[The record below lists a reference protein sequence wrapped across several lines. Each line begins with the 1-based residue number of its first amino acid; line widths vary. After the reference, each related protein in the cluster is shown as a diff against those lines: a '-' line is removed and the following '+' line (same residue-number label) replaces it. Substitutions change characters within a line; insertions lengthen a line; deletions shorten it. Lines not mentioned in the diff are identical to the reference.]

1 MKSAPVHP
9 MRCGVSRRDFLRA
22 AGVTIAV
29 PLLESSAGAR
39 TAAAS
44 PKRLVAVCTGLGMH
58 PQTFFP
64 HDFGRECT
72 LSPVLAPLA
81 GLRGDFTVISHMD
94 HPGIYTKHGST
105 KSILSGV
112 DPDHAV
118 SGQNVSVDQVA
129 ARHVGYQTRFPSV
142 HISLGGA
149 EGPSWSPSG
158 IKIREETDPLELFEK
173 LFLDGSAAEKRAVKA
188 RLAREQSVLDL
199 VREQA
204 KRLERNI
211 DPADRRTL
219 DEYLTAVRE
228 AEERIQ
234 GMKHWVDA
242 AKPRVEF
249 DEDAHVHG
257 GYDYA
262 TLSPLM
268 FDLLFLAIQT
278 DTSRVFT
285 AGFATH
291 NRVIELDGVS
301 AGYHTLSHHGQLPDR
316 LRQLQIIET
325 FYIAQLAR
333 FVDKLK
339 ATRTERGTLL
349 SDTMVF
355 FGSGLSDAATHS
367 NRNLP
372 LILAGGG
379 FKHGGH
385 VDAMQQNG
393 TQTPLNNLFTTV
405 LQNFGV
411 EIDRFNNATG
421 SFTAFQPEAS

>member
-1 MKSAPVHP
+1 MKSTFAHP
-9 MRCGVSRRDFLRA
+9 FTAHVLRRNFLRA
-22 AGVTIAV
+22 TGVSIAL
-29 PLLESSAGAR
+29 PFFESKSGAK
-39 TAAAS
+39 APAAS
-44 PKRLVAVCTGLGMH
+44 PKRMVAVCTGLGMH
-58 PQTFFP
+58 PQSFFP
-64 HDFGRECT
+64 KDFGRRCT
-72 LSPVLAPLA
+72 LSPVLQPLEK
-81 GLRGDFTVISHMD
+81 LRDDFTVFSHMD

-105 KSILSGV
+105 RSILSGV
-112 DPDHAV
+112 DPDHAE
-118 SGQNVSVDQVA
+118 SGQNVSIDQVA
-129 ARHVGYQTRFPSV
+129 ASHVGYQTRFPSV

-149 EGPSWSPSG
+149 EGPSWTRSG
-158 IKIREETDPLELFEK
+158 IKMREETDPLQLFEK
-173 LFLDGSAAEKRAVKA
+173 LFVEGSVAEKQAVKA
-188 RLAREQSVLDL
+188 KLADEHSVLDL

-211 DPADRRTL
+211 NAPDRQKL
-219 DEYLTAVRE
+219 DEYLTAIRE

-234 GMKHWVDA
+234 GLQRWVDA
-242 AKPRVEF
+242 SKPKVEF
-249 DEDAHVHG
+249 DDARAHG
-257 GYDYA
+257 VYDYA

-291 NRVIELDGVS
+291 NNIIELDGVNT
-301 AGYHTLSHHGQLPDR
+301 GYHSLSHHGQLPDN

-333 FVDKLK
+333 FMEKLK
-339 ATRTERGTLL
+339 GARTEHGTLL

-367 NRNLP
+367 NRDLP

-385 VDAMQQNG
+385 VDAMQKSG
-393 TQTPLNNLFTTV
+393 TQTPLNNLFTTI

-421 SFTAFQPEAS
+421 TFTDFQA

>member
-1 MKSAPVHP
+1 MKPACSSRAS
-9 MRCGVSRRDFLRA
+9 CGVSRRSFLRA
-22 AGVTIAV
+22 AGVSIAL
-29 PLLESSAGAR
+29 PFLESSAGASA
-39 TAAAS
+39 AAAS
-44 PKRLVAVCTGLGMH
+44 PKRLVAVGTGLGMH
-58 PQTFFP
+58 PQSFFP
-64 HDFGRECT
+64 KDFGRDCT
-72 LSPVLAPLA
+72 LSPVLEPLA
-81 GLRGDFTVISHMD
+81 ALRGDFTVISHMD
-94 HPGIYTKHGST
+94 HPGIYTKHGGT
-105 KSILSGV
+105 KSFLSGV

-129 ARHVGYQTRFPSV
+129 AHHVGYQTRFPSV

-149 EGPSWSPSG
+149 QGASWTPSG

-173 LFLDGSAAEKRAVKA
+173 LFLEGSAAERQAVKA
-188 RLAREQSVLDL
+188 RLAQEHSVLDL

-204 KRLERNI
+204 QRL
-211 DPADRRTL
+211 DRSINPTDRQKL

-234 GMKHWVDA
+234 GMKQWLDRP
-242 AKPRVEF
+242 KPKVEF
-249 DEDAHVHG
+249 DEDAHAHG
-257 GYDYA
+257 IYDYA

-285 AGFATH
+285 AGFAMH
-291 NRVIELDGVS
+291 NNVIELDGVNT
-301 AGYHTLSHHGQLPDR
+301 GYHNLSHHGQLADK

-333 FVDKLK
+333 FVEKLK
-339 ATRTERGTLL
+339 AARTERGTLL

-367 NRNLP
+367 NRDLP

-379 FKHGGH
+379 IKHGGH
-385 VDAMQQNG
+385 VDAMQKSG
-393 TQTPLNNLFTTV
+393 TQTPLNNLFTTM

-421 SFTAFQPEAS
+421 TFTAFQA